1 MAYNALMKTFLKS
14 LWEKFMEKI
23 LLEPMVQ
30 KKLGGH
36 FCSPLLFTF
45 QRNMQMFAWWMIN
58 QVEKSHRPT
67 LKEFQDRRI

>member
-36 FCSPLLFTF
+36 FCSPTIYFPKKHANVCLVDDKPGGKIT
-45 QRNMQMFAWWMIN
+45 
-58 QVEKSHRPT
+58 
-67 LKEFQDRRI
+67 